1 MRRWISDHA
10 AIPDQRTNRT
20 LSFADLQFHAAFKI
34 NLYEKTALY

>member
-1 MRRWISDHA
+1 MRKWISDHA

-20 LSFADLQFHAAFKI
+20 FSLADLQFHAAIKI

>member
-1 MRRWISDHA
+1 MRKWISDHA

-20 LSFADLQFHAAFKI
+20 FSFTDLQFLTAINF